1 MYRKELRYYFS
12 TPIAYIVIGLYQL
25 AISLFLWVIPGQWN
39 IIDSGYAQVDGLF
52 QLSPWLFMLLC
63 PALTMRLLS
72 EERQSGIWD
81 LIRTKPISLTR
92 IMLGKYFAAWTLV
105 LIGLLPCFVHYFV
118 VAYMAEPMGNL
129 DSGAFIGSFLGLI
142 MLSGTFM
149 AIGLLCA
156 TFSKSQI
163 AFNSTCISRLNQI
176 AQSGTSLSL
185 TRTQYVE
192 MLFNPVERML
202 AVRPCAEDNPNAIC
216 WATENGRSRAVS
228 ASAFCRILFS
238 IMDWDSEYTYRVPC
252 IVRSKGEETIL
263 FFDLDNFIGTAKQNR
278 EENLEEEVAAAEEAI
293 REESAETKGIFFS
306 ADEDEEPQEIEDTE
320 EMERKLQE
328 LAEIERRTFGTP
340 VFEHKGDVRLPSID
354 DDGEWDVMAMPRI
367 LGEDHRVDE
376 EVIDALQDQLLESMI
391 ANETEGGTEWEV

>member
-1 MYRKELRYYFS
+1 MYKKELTYYFS

-129 DSGAFIGSFLGLI
+129 DSGAFLGSFIGLI
-142 MLSGTFM
+142 LLSGTFL
-149 AIGLLCA
+149 AIGLFSA

-163 AFNSTCISRLNQI
+163 VCFI
-176 AQSGTSLSL
+176 SGTLTCFVLYWVLLQDHYSSLS
-185 TRTQYVE
+185 RGV
-192 MLFNPVERML
+192 
-202 AVRPCAEDNPNAIC
+202 I
-216 WATENGRSRAVS
+216 
-228 ASAFCRILFS
+228 
-238 IMDWDSEYTYRVPC
+238 
-252 IVRSKGEETIL
+252 
-263 FFDLDNFIGTAKQNR
+263 DLRD
-278 EENLEEEVAAAEEAI
+278 V
-293 REESAETKGIFFS
+293 IFF
-306 ADEDEEPQEIEDTE
+306 I
-320 EMERKLQE
+320 
-328 LAEIERRTFGTP
+328 
-340 VFEHKGDVRLPSID
+340 SIAIIAII
-354 DDGEWDVMAMPRI
+354 GAI
-367 LGEDHRVDE
+367 FTIDH
-376 EVIDALQDQLLESMI
+376 L
-391 ANETEGGTEWEV
+391 TKK